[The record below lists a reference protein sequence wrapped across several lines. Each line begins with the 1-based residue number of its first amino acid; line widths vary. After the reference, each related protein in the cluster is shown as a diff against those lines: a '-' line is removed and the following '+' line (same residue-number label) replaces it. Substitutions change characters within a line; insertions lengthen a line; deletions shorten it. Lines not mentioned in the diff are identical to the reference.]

1 MHLSKSCYVILEKIV
16 APVQN
21 PTPLTYLQQFYGF
34 DAFRDHQETIINRVL
49 SGEHTLLIMPT
60 GGGKSLCYQIP
71 ALILDGVG
79 IIVSPL
85 IALMQDQV
93 AGLQQLGIKAAF
105 LNSSLNPQEQREV
118 EQAARKGAIDL
129 LYVAPERLMSAGFKR
144 LLTELNISLF
154 AIDEAHCI
162 SQWGHDFRPEYM
174 QLTAIREQFANV
186 PWIAVTA
193 TADHPTQQEILKQ
206 LHIPKAGLTITGFDR
221 PNIRYTVTLKK
232 NPKKQLLSFIQK
244 EHAGNSGIV
253 YRFSRKKVEETAKWL
268 QGEGY
273 TALPYHAGLPNNE
286 RAKNQQRFIQEEGII
301 IVATIAFGMGIDKPN
316 VRFVAH
322 LDAPKSLEAYYQETG
337 RAGRDGLPAD
347 AWMAYSLA
355 DIVAIRKLQE
365 GSDANEKQRRVEN
378 HKLNQLFGYCES
390 VACRRQ
396 VLLNYFGQANE
407 AACGNCDTCTSP
419 VEQWDGTVA
428 AQKVMSCI
436 ARTGQR
442 FGAGHVIDVLLGK
455 ETDKIHRFGH
465 DKITTYGIGKDYS
478 AVEWR
483 AIIRQLVAND
493 FLRVDVTGFGGIQLN
508 SSCEPVLKGTQ
519 TVHFRKE
526 NKPAP
531 RSRRQQVVVDP
542 SIPERP
548 DDKQLFESLRK
559 LRQELARNQ
568 GVPPYIVFGDATLRA
583 MVQHRPSDKET
594 FSHLSGVGDVKLQRY
609 ADAFLHAIREH
620 TEAL

>member
-1 MHLSKSCYVILEKIV
+1 LHIHPEKIV

-21 PTPLTYLQQFYGF
+21 PNPLTYLQQIYGF
-34 DAFRDHQETIINRVL
+34 DAFRDHQEAIINRVL

-93 AGLQQLGIKAAF
+93 AGLKQLGIKAAF
-105 LNSSLNPQEQREV
+105 LNSSLTPQEQRQV
-118 EQAARKGAIDL
+118 ERAAREGAIDL
-129 LYVAPERLMSAGFKR
+129 LYVAPERLMSASFKR
-144 LLTELNISLF
+144 LLAEIKISLF

-174 QLTAIREQFANV
+174 QLTAIREAFTDV

-206 LHIPKAGLTITGFDR
+206 LQIPNVGLTITGFDR
-221 PNIRYTVTLKK
+221 PNIRYTVTLKS
-232 NPKKQLLSFIQK
+232 NPKKQLLAFIQK
-244 EHAGNSGIV
+244 EHSGNSGIV
-253 YRFSRKKVEETAKWL
+253 YRFSRKKVEETAIWL

-273 TALPYHAGLPNNE
+273 TALPYHAGLSNNE

-355 DIVAIRKLQE
+355 DIVAMRKLLE
-365 GSDANEKQRRVEN
+365 GSEANEKQRRVEN

-396 VLLNYFGQANE
+396 VLLNYFGQSNE

-442 FGAGHVIDVLLGK
+442 FGAGHIIDVLLGK

-465 DKITTYGIGKDYS
+465 DRVTTYGIGKDFS

-483 AIIRQLVAND
+483 AVIRQLVAND

-508 SSCEPVLKGTQ
+508 PSCEPVLKGQ
-519 TVHFRKE
+519 QIVHFRKD
-526 NKPAP
+526 NKPVP
-531 RSRRQQVVVDP
+531 KSRKRRIEQDP
-542 SIPERP
+542 SLPERP

-559 LRQELARNQ
+559 LRQELARDQ
-568 GVPPYIVFGDATLRA
+568 GVPPYIVFGDSTLRA
-583 MVQHRPSDKET
+583 MVQYRPADKEA
-594 FSHLSGVGDVKLQRY
+594 FSHLSGVGEVKLQRY
-609 ADAFLHAIREH
+609 ADAFLTAIRQH
-620 TEAL
+620 SEAI